1 MAAPSRSKHTGLSTP
16 APNHNGSTV
25 AMVEEMDKNVTKRHL
40 VQAVVDRT
48 GIGRHEVQQVI
59 EALMCQV
66 VDEVGRGRRIEIRDF
81 GIFEVRSRMGRTA
94 QNPKTLEPVPVP
106 PKCSVRFKPGKS
118 MRVALDDLGKRVCA
132 KTPEGHHAGHADGH
146 GMPLVEV
153 VGGASAPRA
162 GR

>member
-1 MAAPSRSKHTGLSTP
+1 MAAPSRSKHTGHSTH
-16 APNHNGSTV
+16 APSLNGSAHT
-25 AMVEEMDKNVTKRHL
+25 MVEAMDKNVTKRHL

-118 MRVALDDLGKRVCA
+118 MRVALDDLGKRLRSD
-132 KTPEGHHAGHADGH
+132 TPDGHTDGTAHGH